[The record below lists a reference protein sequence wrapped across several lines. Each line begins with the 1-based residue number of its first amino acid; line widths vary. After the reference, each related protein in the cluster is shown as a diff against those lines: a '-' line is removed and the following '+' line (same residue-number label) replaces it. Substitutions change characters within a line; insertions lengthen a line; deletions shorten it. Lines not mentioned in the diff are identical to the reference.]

1 MKRFVFMCA
10 VCLLIAAPAW
20 AGTPAEKVSEGKP
33 EFDLPVTED
42 QKSIV
47 HDADF
52 QSKKQGKE
60 IEDPNDD
67 FSDSMISVP
76 APGAVLLG
84 GIGVG
89 LIGWLRRRRSL

>member
-20 AGTPAEKVSEGKP
+20 AGKLAEDVSDDKP
-33 EFDLPVTED
+33 DLSVPTAGNVVGRD
-42 QKSIV
+42 GASGV
-47 HDADF
+47 DV
-52 QSKKQGKE
+52 G
-60 IEDPNDD
+60 DPNDP
-67 FSDSMISVP
+67 FGDSMISVP